1 MNASDTP
8 VPHYSSD
15 SRREHP
21 LRIVWRFRELL
32 LSLVERNLKVK
43 YQRSVIGF
51 AWTLLNPLLVA
62 GVLILVFG
70 QFVRIPVPNYWALL
84 LSGFFAWNFSS
95 QMLNAGASVL
105 VEHAALRRAVAFPAE
120 VLIFSAAASRM
131 VEFAIEMAL
140 ALTLILIFHHG
151 RVPSSL
157 IMIPMLVALLLLIT
171 IGLVLALSTV
181 AVFFYD
187 VQHILPIAVLATF
200 YLSPVFYP
208 VSMVPEWMRSVYFIN
223 PFAGLLTLFHIVV
236 YEGQFPPVTL
246 LLGVTAVA
254 LLIAYGGYAVFNR
267 QKALFA
273 EIV

>member
-1 MNASDTP
+1 MSAPTTS

-15 SRREHP
+15 RRREHP

-51 AWTLLNPLLVA
+51 AWTLMNPVLVA

-84 LSGFFAWNFSS
+84 LSGFFAWNFAS
-95 QMLNAGASVL
+95 QMLDAGASVL

-120 VLIFSAAASRM
+120 VLIFSAAVSRL
-131 VEFAIEMAL
+131 VEFAIEMTL
-140 ALTLILIFHHG
+140 ALTLIVIFHHG
-151 RVPSSL
+151 GVPPSL
-157 IMIPMLVALLLLIT
+157 IMIPWLVTLLLLIT
-171 IGLVLALSTV
+171 VGLALAISMV
-181 AVFFYD
+181 AVFYYD
-187 VQHILPIAVLATF
+187 VQHILPIVVLTTF

-208 VSMVPEWMRSVYFIN
+208 VSMVPEWMRGVYFIN

-236 YEGQFPPVTL
+236 YEGRFPPVTL
-246 LLGVTAVA
+246 LLGMTAVA
-254 LLIAYGGYAVFNR
+254 LVIAYVGYAVFNR
-267 QKALFA
+267 RKALFA